1 MVAEERHV
9 ITGLLTLVCNRSLA
23 HANKPWFISSSQR
36 GIPIV
41 ACSVAA
47 CVWIVSPFL
56 PCTRDELSE
65 MFFAGFTC
73 TYTKHVPMYHSIT
86 VYIYIYTRACLSLL
100 VLYIRM
106 YLRAYMYTCMHLHI
120 QLHAHVLAD
129 IYELCLPLSLPS
141 NCIMHSDMAT
151 GNQSMSTPPAQHE
164 LSHRSHSLAIR
175 ATSFRGP
182 VDVNDFSDKDDKHY
196 KFGLGIPQ
204 HPGPLDSESVSY
216 VVRYWLQVKRFRQA
230 HLCK

>member
-1 MVAEERHV
+1 MLRSS
-9 ITGLLTLVCNRSLA
+9 VCLDCLALPSLY
-23 HANKPWFISSSQR
+23 QR
-36 GIPIV
+36 RIQRNV
-41 ACSVAA
+41 LCSVHKYIHKA
-47 CVWIVSPFL
+47 
-56 PCTRDELSE
+56 
-65 MFFAGFTC
+65 C
-73 TYTKHVPMYHSIT
+73 TYVSQHNCV
-86 VYIYIYTRACLSLL
+86 YIYTRACLSLL

-141 NCIMHSDMAT
+141 NCIKHSDMAT

-175 ATSFRGP
+175 ATSYRGP